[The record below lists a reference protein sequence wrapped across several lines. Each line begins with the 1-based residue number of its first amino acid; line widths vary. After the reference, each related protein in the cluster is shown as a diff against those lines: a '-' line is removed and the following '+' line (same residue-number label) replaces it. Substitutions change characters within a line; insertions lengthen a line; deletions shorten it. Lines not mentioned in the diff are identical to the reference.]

1 MSDDPAEAYVLAAAA
16 LSGLEL
22 GPDSLT
28 AVTANTRILQA
39 MYAEFADLPLPDDLD
54 PAAVLRL

>member
-1 MSDDPAEAYVLAAAA
+1 MSQDAAEAYVLAAAA
-16 LSGLEL
+16 LAGLDLDAE
-22 GPDSLT
+22 SLK

-39 MYAEFADLPLPDDLD
+39 LYAEFAGLELPDDLD

>member
-1 MSDDPAEAYVLAAAA
+1 MSDDLAEAYVRAAAA
-16 LSGLEL
+16 LARLEL
-22 GPDSLT
+22 DADSLK

-54 PAAVLRL
+54 PAAVLEL